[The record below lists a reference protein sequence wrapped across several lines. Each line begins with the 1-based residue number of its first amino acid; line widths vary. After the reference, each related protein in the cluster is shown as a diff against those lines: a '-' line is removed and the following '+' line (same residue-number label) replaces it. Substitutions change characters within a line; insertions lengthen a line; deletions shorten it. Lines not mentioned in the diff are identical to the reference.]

1 MVMDLEIMIT
11 DFFTQYAYKPY
22 HVYSGIVIFMTLSSF
37 GLPIPEELVLVST
50 GLIAYMAMNPADFPP
65 PEIGIEGV
73 DMYTAAA
80 VCFFA
85 VILSD
90 LLIFTIGKFL
100 GRKLF
105 ETDFFKKKVGD
116 ETLTKIKGWFHKYSA
131 WACGVFRFTPGLRF
145 PAHLTCGAMKIP
157 IWKFLA
163 VNGFAALISV
173 PSQVI
178 LVAMYGEEILE
189 NFKRFKLILLG
200 VIVVVIVFYLV
211 KKWLARKN
219 IPAT

>member
-1 MVMDLEIMIT
+1 MDLEVMII

-22 HVYSGIVIFMTLSSF
+22 HVYTGIVFFMTLSSF
-37 GLPIPEELVLVST
+37 GLPIPEELVLIST
-50 GLIAYMAMNPADFPP
+50 GLIAYMAMHPSEFPP
-65 PEIGIEGV
+65 PEIGAQGV
-73 DMYTAAA
+73 DMYTAAV

-90 LLIFTIGKFL
+90 LLIFTIGKLL

-105 ETDFFKKKVGD
+105 ETSFFKRKVGD
-116 ETLTKIKGWFHKYSA
+116 ETLAKIRGWFHKYSA
-131 WACGVFRFTPGLRF
+131 WACGIFRFTPGLRF

-157 IWKFLA
+157 LWKFLA
-163 VNGFAALISV
+163 VDGAAALISV

-200 VIVVVIVFYLV
+200 AIVVFVVFYLV

-219 IPAT
+219 VSAT